1 MTYLR
6 QFHQHNMVFTSVRDQ
21 RRYIRSGLWGAT
33 ELEEWLGTDA
43 RYAVLQ
49 AKVLE
54 FYRSREPYRDILARM
69 DTLLAERFT
78 EVESVP
84 GLGGDRFIVYRR
96 KGGTG

>member
-1 MTYLR
+1 
-6 QFHQHNMVFTSVRDQ
+6 
-21 RRYIRSGLWGAT
+21 
-33 ELEEWLGTDA
+33 
-43 RYAVLQ
+43 
-49 AKVLE
+49 
-54 FYRSREPYRDILARM
+54 M